1 MRVLG
6 MIPARGGSRRL
17 PGKNLALL
25 AGRPLIA
32 HTCAAARSSGVLTRV
47 YVNTDSAAIAAAAAA
62 AGVECPALRPA
73 HLATAEAT
81 TRAATLWLLDEL
93 ARQGERFD
101 VLAIL
106 QPTSPLRN
114 AADIRAALKLFV
126 AQTPCSV
133 VSVCAVA
140 PRSWLGTVDAAG
152 RWQRAAGDEPVYRLN
167 GAIYIHRVEEYCAT
181 PTPAVTVAYPMP
193 AVRSVDIDTAEE
205 LEYARWLLERPLA
218 VERDVHVG

>member
-32 HTCAAARSSGVLTRV
+32 HTCIAAQASGVLTQV
-47 YVNTDSAAIAAAAAA
+47 HVNTDNPEIAAAAAE
-62 AGVECPALRPA
+62 AGVQCLALRPA
-73 HLATAEAT
+73 HLATAEAS

-93 ARQGERFD
+93 ARHGERFD
-101 VLAIL
+101 ALAIL
-106 QPTSPLRN
+106 QPTSPLRS
-114 AADIRAALKLFV
+114 AADIRAALELFV
-126 AQTPCSV
+126 KHAPCSV

-140 PRSWLGTVDAAG
+140 PRGWLGTVDTAG
-152 RWQRAAGDEPVYRLN
+152 RLQREAGDEPVYRLN

-181 PTPAVTVAYPMP
+181 ATPAVTVAYPMP
-193 AVRSVDIDTAEE
+193 AARSVDIDTAEE
-205 LEYARWLLERPLA
+205 FEHARWLLERTPTA
-218 VERDVHVG
+218 V